1 MADELYGGNLADY
14 EDSMAEEMEI
24 ALNQVRGEAGLD
36 SLPSGDTDR
45 QMLFIAI
52 ARGVIN
58 HLQKMKNAFE
68 IQVNGPLPETIYPE
82 IKVKS

>member
-1 MADELYGGNLADY
+1 MADELYGGNLTDY
-14 EDSMAEEMEI
+14 ADSMAEEMEI

-58 HLQKMKNAFE
+58 HLQKKKNAFE
-68 IQVNGPLPETIYPE
+68 IQVNGPLPETVYPE